1 MIGSVSV
8 RFNQSISSHPLLGYY
23 LKPPAVY
30 LHGRKIPRVRNFH
43 TRSWHFVCFICV
55 SSVKGRLCGALS
67 FLSVCSSKYSRVLV
81 TRLIAFLL
89 GGKLVINR
97 SWWSH
102 AFNNLLVLKMDQI
115 ALLFIC
121 TYFKVRPYV
130 KSWTYWLVKPFCLS
144 GYWFFLGLS
153 RRRNTFYDKLSF
165 SINHIRLLFIC
176 ANL

>member
-67 FLSVCSSKYSRVLV
+67 FLSVCSSKYSRVL
-81 TRLIAFLL
+81 
-89 GGKLVINR
+89 
-97 SWWSH
+97 
-102 AFNNLLVLKMDQI
+102 
-115 ALLFIC
+115 IC
-121 TYFKVRPYV
+121 MEERYHVNGTFTLARGILSVSSV
-130 KSWTYWLVKPFCLS
+130 CL
-144 GYWFFLGLS
+144 LS
-153 RRRNTFYDKLSF
+153 REGYVALYLFYLCVQANIPEF
-165 SINHIRLLFIC
+165 S
-176 ANL
+176 